1 MILVLVIIALA
12 ALIVLVVRQ
21 QASVKASQEALRYAT
36 EQGAALKAVSESLN
50 LELRQFKEGGFDRLI
65 GEKLTAL
72 TQKATQELEARE
84 RLIKEGRAELFQQ
97 QERYTK
103 AAEAFNQSLGKVVS
117 QLSGLTDLQGKVGE
131 LNDLLKPQQLRG
143 ELGEVIVRNLL
154 ADKLPKQYEEEH
166 TFSDGKKVEF
176 AIRLSDKLIPV
187 DSKLQLEDYKRL
199 READERQRPALRTEF
214 KRKVRQKIDEVKQY
228 IRPQEGTAN
237 FALMVIPSEAV
248 FYELVASKDFTED
261 GGLYEYAQAQH
272 VFLTSP
278 LTFWAYLTT
287 IAQGLKGLEI
297 EHRAEEVLASL
308 QSLAAQIRNFVQ
320 EEFRKLGGH
329 LRNASS
335 QYDQAEKALKDVE
348 QSLTNLERIGAPH
361 QPHEEALP

>member
-1 MILVLVIIALA
+1 MLIDIIFGVIIAGVIA
-12 ALIVLVVRQ
+12 VLVWLALYITR
-21 QASVKASQEALRYAT
+21 KA
-36 EQGAALKAVSESLN
+36 AALKTSADALQ
-50 LELRQFKEGGFDRLI
+50 LQLTQFKEGGFERLVSQKMNI
-65 GEKLTAL
+65 LTN
-72 TQKATQELEARE
+72 KATEELEARE
-84 RLIKEGRAELFQQ
+84 KLIREGHAELVEQQ
-97 QERYTK
+97 QRHTT
-103 AAEAFNQSLGKVVS
+103 AAETFSRKLGEVTTQITSLS
-117 QLSGLTDLQGKVGE
+117 DLQSKVGE

-154 ADKLPKQYEEEH
+154 ADKLPKQYEEEY

-176 AIRLSDKLIPV
+176 VIRLSDKLIPV
-187 DSKLQLEDYKRL
+187 DSKQIVEDYKRV
-199 READERQRPALRTEF
+199 RDADERQRPALRTEF

-228 IRPQEGTAN
+228 IRPQEGTTN

-261 GGLYEYAQAQH
+261 GGLYGYAQAQH

-308 QSLAAQIRNFVQ
+308 QNLAAQIHSFVQ
-320 EEFRKLGGH
+320 EEFRKLGMH
-329 LRNASS
+329 LHNANS

-348 QSLTNLERIGAPH
+348 QTLTGLERLGTPH
-361 QPHEEALP
+361 QEEIIP

>member
-1 MILVLVIIALA
+1 MTVLISLVIVAILV
-12 ALIVLVVRQ
+12 VLLMYVVR
-21 QASVKASQEALRYAT
+21 KAEALKSTA
-36 EQGAALKAVSESLN
+36 AALKTE
-50 LELRQFKEGGFDRLI
+50 LEEFKTRGFDGLI
-65 GEKLTAL
+65 RDKLGAFEQAAERQLKEREQVIQEKS
-72 TQKATQELEARE
+72 E
-84 RLIKEGRAELFQQ
+84 ELFKQHQQ
-97 QERYTK
+97 TIQHITK
-103 AAEAFNQSLGKVVS
+103 IHEGFGKV
-117 QLSGLTDLQGKVGE
+117 QTEIQGLRELQSRVGE

-176 AIRLSDKLIPV
+176 AIRLNEKLIPV
-187 DSKLQLEDYKRL
+187 DSKLQLEDYKRM
-199 READERQRPALRTEF
+199 REAEERQRPALRTEF

-228 IRPQEGTAN
+228 IRPQEGTTN

-248 FYELVASKDFTED
+248 FYELVANKDFTED
-261 GGLYEYAQAQH
+261 GGLYEYAQTHH

-308 QSLAAQIRNFVQ
+308 QTLTARIRNFAQ
-320 EEFRKLGGH
+320 EEFRKLGVH
-329 LRNASS
+329 LRNANS
-335 QYDQAEKALKDVE
+335 QYDQAEQALKDVE
-348 QSLTNLERIGAPH
+348 QALTHVERIGASR
-361 QPHEEALP
+361 QEQEEVIS

>member
-1 MILVLVIIALA
+1 MSLLAALLIGAILLVLVVYVVREAAVLRGVAQLVQHQLEALEQA
-12 ALIVLVVRQ
+12 SGRQVEEREALIRQ
-21 QASVKASQEALRYAT
+21 RDEALLQQRREAI
-36 EQGAALKAVSESLN
+36 EQIAAIHQRFGQVHTQIQG
-50 LELRQFKEGGFDRLI
+50 LR
-65 GEKLTAL
+65 
-72 TQKATQELEARE
+72 
-84 RLIKEGRAELFQQ
+84 
-97 QERYTK
+97 
-103 AAEAFNQSLGKVVS
+103 
-117 QLSGLTDLQGKVGE
+117 DLQDKVGE

-154 ADKLPKQYEEEH
+154 ADKLPKQYEEEY
-166 TFSDGKKVEF
+166 TFADGKKVEF
-176 AIRLSDKLIPV
+176 MIRLSDKLIPV
-187 DSKLQLEDYKRL
+187 DSKQIVEDYKRV

-308 QSLAAQIRNFVQ
+308 QRLAAQIRNFVQ

>member
-1 MILVLVIIALA
+1 MTIAAGLLISVILIALLVYVVREA
-12 ALIVLVVRQ
+12 AVLKSTATDLKTELQEFKTRGFDELILTKIGALEQTAKRHVEEREALIKQKNEELFRQSQDTIKKITAIHEGFGTVRTKLDQ
-21 QASVKASQEALRYAT
+21 LA
-36 EQGAALKAVSESLN
+36 N
-50 LELRQFKEGGFDRLI
+50 LE
-65 GEKLTAL
+65 
-72 TQKATQELEARE
+72 
-84 RLIKEGRAELFQQ
+84 
-97 QERYTK
+97 
-103 AAEAFNQSLGKVVS
+103 
-117 QLSGLTDLQGKVGE
+117 GKVGE

-154 ADKLPKQYEEEH
+154 ADKLPKQYEEEY

-176 AIRLSDKLIPV
+176 MIRLSDKLIPV
-187 DSKLQLEDYKRL
+187 DSKQIVEDYKRV
-199 READERQRPALRTEF
+199 RDADERQRPALRTEF
-214 KRKVRQKIDEVKQY
+214 KRKARQKIDEVKQY

-261 GGLYEYAQAQH
+261 GGLYNYAQSQN

-308 QSLAAQIRNFVQ
+308 QNLSAQIRSFAQ
-320 EEFRKLGGH
+320 EEFRKVGVH
-329 LRNASS
+329 LRNANS

-348 QSLTNLERIGAPH
+348 QSLTNVERIGAPS
-361 QPHEEALP
+361 QPHEEILP

>member
-1 MILVLVIIALA
+1 MTLFISLAILLCA
-12 ALIVLVVRQ
+12 IVLVALLIYVVREATVLKSTATALQSELADFKTRGFDELIQTKLASLEQTAKRQLEERELLIRQKSEELSKQRQETMQ
-21 QASVKASQEALRYAT
+21 QITAIHEGFGKIKT
-36 EQGAALKAVSESLN
+36 EIEG
-50 LELRQFKEGGFDRLI
+50 LRQ
-65 GEKLTAL
+65 
-72 TQKATQELEARE
+72 
-84 RLIKEGRAELFQQ
+84 
-97 QERYTK
+97 
-103 AAEAFNQSLGKVVS
+103 
-117 QLSGLTDLQGKVGE
+117 LQGEVGE

-176 AIRLSDKLIPV
+176 ALRLNDKLIPV
-187 DSKLQLEDYKRL
+187 DPKLQLEDYKRM

-228 IRPQEGTAN
+228 IRPQEGTTN

-248 FYELVASKDFTED
+248 FYELVAGKDFTED
-261 GGLYEYAQAQH
+261 GGLYNYAQAQH

-297 EHRAEEVLASL
+297 EHRAEEVLAAL
-308 QSLAAQIRNFVQ
+308 QHLASQIRNFAQ
-320 EEFRKLGGH
+320 EEFRKLGVH
-329 LRNASS
+329 LRNANS
-335 QYDQAEKALKDVE
+335 QYDRAEKALKDVE
-348 QSLTNLERIGAPH
+348 QAVVNVERLGAPR
-361 QPHEEALP
+361 HEEVIP

>member
-1 MILVLVIIALA
+1 MNVVIPLIL
-12 ALIVLVVRQ
+12 LIVGVGVFAVLLYAVREAAVLKSTAVALKSELEEFKTRGFDELIRRKVEPLEQ
-21 QASVKASQEALRYAT
+21 VARRQGDELIKQQQHSIQQITEIHKGFGAVQASIE
-36 EQGAALKAVSESLN
+36 
-50 LELRQFKEGGFDRLI
+50 ELR
-65 GEKLTAL
+65 
-72 TQKATQELEARE
+72 
-84 RLIKEGRAELFQQ
+84 
-97 QERYTK
+97 
-103 AAEAFNQSLGKVVS
+103 N
-117 QLSGLTDLQGKVGE
+117 LQGKVGE

-143 ELGEVIVRNLL
+143 ELGEVIVRTLL

-176 AIRLSDKLIPV
+176 ALRLSEKLIPV
-187 DSKLQLEDYKRL
+187 DSKLQLEDYKRM
-199 READERQRPALRTEF
+199 RDADERQRPALRTEF

-228 IRPQEGTAN
+228 IRPQEGTTN

-261 GGLYEYAQAQH
+261 GGLYEYAQTHH

-297 EHRAEEVLASL
+297 EHRAEEVLAAL
-308 QSLAAQIRNFVQ
+308 QQLASQVRNFAQ
-320 EEFRKLGGH
+320 EEFRKLGVH

-348 QSLTNLERIGAPH
+348 QTVVNVERLGASH
-361 QPHEEALP
+361 QEGVLP

>member
-1 MILVLVIIALA
+1 MTIVAGLIISAILIAL
-12 ALIVLVVRQ
+12 LVYVVRE
-21 QASVKASQEALRYAT
+21 AAVLKSTATDLKVELQEFKTRGFDELIRTKIGAL
-36 EQGAALKAVSESLN
+36 EQTAQRQVEERETLIKQKHDELFKQNQDTIQKITAIHEGFGEVRTKMEQLAN
-50 LELRQFKEGGFDRLI
+50 LE
-65 GEKLTAL
+65 
-72 TQKATQELEARE
+72 
-84 RLIKEGRAELFQQ
+84 
-97 QERYTK
+97 
-103 AAEAFNQSLGKVVS
+103 
-117 QLSGLTDLQGKVGE
+117 GKVGE

-154 ADKLPKQYEEEH
+154 ADKLPKQYEEEY

-176 AIRLSDKLIPV
+176 MIRLSDKLIPV
-187 DSKLQLEDYKRL
+187 DSKQIVEDYKRV
-199 READERQRPALRTEF
+199 RDADERQRPALRTEF
-214 KRKVRQKIDEVKQY
+214 KRKARQKIDEVKQY

-261 GGLYEYAQAQH
+261 GGLYNYAQSQN

-308 QSLAAQIRNFVQ
+308 QSLATQIHSFAQ
-320 EEFRKLGGH
+320 EEFRKVGVH
-329 LRNASS
+329 LRNANS

-348 QSLTNLERIGAPH
+348 QSLTNVERIGTSA
-361 QPHEEALP
+361 QPHEEILP

>member
-1 MILVLVIIALA
+1 MSLLA
-12 ALIVLVVRQ
+12 ALLIGAGLLALVVYVVREAAVLRGVAQ
-21 QASVKASQEALRYAT
+21 LIQHQVEEREALI
-36 EQGAALKAVSESLN
+36 
-50 LELRQFKEGGFDRLI
+50 RQKD
-65 GEKLTAL
+65 
-72 TQKATQELEARE
+72 EA
-84 RLIKEGRAELFQQ
+84 LFQQ
-97 QERYTK
+97 RRETTEQI
-103 AAEAFNQSLGKVVS
+103 AAIHQRFGQIHT
-117 QLSGLTDLQGKVGE
+117 QIQGLRDLQGKVGE

>member
-1 MILVLVIIALA
+1 M
-12 ALIVLVVRQ
+12 IVLGSLLVCVALVALLIYVVREAAVLKTTAASLQSELEQFKTKSVDELIRVRLADFESAAKKQLDDRERILKQ
-21 QASVKASQEALRYAT
+21 QDSAIHQQRQEALQHLT
-36 EQGAALKAVSESLN
+36 EIHKAFGTVQAQMQG
-50 LELRQFKEGGFDRLI
+50 LR
-65 GEKLTAL
+65 
-72 TQKATQELEARE
+72 
-84 RLIKEGRAELFQQ
+84 
-97 QERYTK
+97 
-103 AAEAFNQSLGKVVS
+103 
-117 QLSGLTDLQGKVGE
+117 DLQPQIGE
-131 LNDLLKPQQLRG
+131 LNNLLKPQQLRG

-199 READERQRPALRTEF
+199 REAEERQRPALRTEF

-228 IRPQEGTAN
+228 IRPQEGTTN

-248 FYELVASKDFTED
+248 FYELIANNDFTEA
-261 GGLYEYAQAQH
+261 GGLYDYAQSQH

-308 QSLAAQIRNFVQ
+308 QRLAAQIRGFIQ
-320 EEFRKLGGH
+320 EEFRKLGMH
-329 LRNASS
+329 LHNASS

-348 QSLTNLERIGAPH
+348 QSLTSMERIGAPG
-361 QPHEEALP
+361 QPHEESIP

>member
-1 MILVLVIIALA
+1 MIILVSLTMGMLFIGL
-12 ALIVLVVRQ
+12 LLYVVR
-21 QASVKASQEALRYAT
+21 EAT
-36 EQGAALKAVSESLN
+36 VLKTTA
-50 LELRQFKEGGFDRLI
+50 
-65 GEKLTAL
+65 TAL
-72 TQKATQELEARE
+72 NAELEAFKTRGFDELIRTKIETLEHAAQRQVEARE
-84 RLIKEGRAELFQQ
+84 LLIKQQDEELLRQR
-97 QERYTK
+97 QETIRQITEIHK
-103 AAEAFNQSLGKVVS
+103 GVGAVQT
-117 QLSGLTDLQGKVGE
+117 QIQGLRELQHQVGE

-154 ADKLPKQYEEEH
+154 LDKLPKQYEEDY
-166 TFSDGKKVEF
+166 TFADGKKVEF
-176 AIRLSDKLIPV
+176 VIRLSEKLIPV

-228 IRPQEGTAN
+228 IRPQEGTVN

-261 GGLYEYAQAQH
+261 GGLYEYAQTHH

-297 EHRAEEVLASL
+297 EHRAEEVLVLL
-308 QSLAAQIRNFVQ
+308 QSLTAQIRNFAQ
-320 EEFRKLGGH
+320 EEFRKVGVH
-329 LRNASS
+329 LRNANS

-348 QSLTNLERIGAPH
+348 QALTNVERIGVPQ
-361 QPHEEALP
+361 QPQEETIP

>member
-1 MILVLVIIALA
+1 MTL
-12 ALIVLVVRQ
+12 
-21 QASVKASQEALRYAT
+21 
-36 EQGAALKAVSESLN
+36 
-50 LELRQFKEGGFDRLI
+50 
-65 GEKLTAL
+65 LTAL
-72 TQKATQELEARE
+72 LAGGVVLALAVYILRQAAQMIRHRLEALEQAARRQVEERE
-84 RLIKEGRAELFQQ
+84 ALIRQRSEELLQQ
-97 QERYTK
+97 RRETIEQIAAIHERFGQVQT
-103 AAEAFNQSLGKVVS
+103 QI
-117 QLSGLTDLQGKVGE
+117 QGLHELQGKVGE

-176 AIRLSDKLIPV
+176 AIRLNDKLIPV

-199 READERQRPALRTEF
+199 RDADERQRPALRTEF

-228 IRPQEGTAN
+228 IRPQEGTTN

-261 GGLYEYAQAQH
+261 GGLYDYAQMQR

-308 QSLAAQIRNFVQ
+308 QHLAAQVRSFVQ

-329 LRNASS
+329 LRNATS

-348 QSLTNLERIGAPH
+348 QALTDLERIGAPH
-361 QPHEEALP
+361 QPHEGAIP

>member
-1 MILVLVIIALA
+1 MNLLLPLLIGVILLALLVYVVREA
-12 ALIVLVVRQ
+12 ALLKST
-21 QASVKASQEALRYAT
+21 AAGLKT
-36 EQGAALKAVSESLN
+36 E
-50 LELRQFKEGGFDRLI
+50 LEEFKTRGFDALI
-65 GEKLTAL
+65 RNKLDAFEQAARRHVEERELLLKQNSEELLKQRQETIQHITEIHKGFGAVQ
-72 TQKATQELEARE
+72 TQIQGLHEL
-84 RLIKEGRAELFQQ
+84 
-97 QERYTK
+97 
-103 AAEAFNQSLGKVVS
+103 QSGI
-117 QLSGLTDLQGKVGE
+117 GE

-176 AIRLSDKLIPV
+176 ALRLNDKLIPV
-187 DSKLQLEDYKRL
+187 DSKLQLEDYKRM
-199 READERQRPALRTEF
+199 READERERPALRTEF
-214 KRKVRQKIDEVKQY
+214 KRKVRQKVDEVKQY
-228 IRPQEGTAN
+228 IRPQEGTMN

-248 FYELVASKDFTED
+248 FYDLVASKDFTED
-261 GGLYEYAQAQH
+261 GGLYEYAQTQH

-308 QSLAAQIRNFVQ
+308 QHLAAQIRNFAQ
-320 EEFRKLGGH
+320 EEFRKLGMH
-329 LRNASS
+329 LRNANS

-348 QSLTNLERIGAPH
+348 QTLTTVERLGASH
-361 QPHEEALP
+361 QEEAIP